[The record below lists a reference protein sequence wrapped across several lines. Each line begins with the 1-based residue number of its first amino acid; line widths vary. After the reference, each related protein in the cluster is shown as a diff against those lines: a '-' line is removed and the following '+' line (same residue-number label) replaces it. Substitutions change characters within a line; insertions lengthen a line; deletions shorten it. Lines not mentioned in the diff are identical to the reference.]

1 MPSESPPVSAPPSPD
16 PTPDPEVCARL
27 AEHLPA
33 LVEVGELPA
42 GVTGHLSVC
51 VRCRVEAAHYRR
63 LGELLALVRRSP
75 LPVPADLEARLLEAL
90 DDAESRL
97 ARRAAAAGVAVAG
110 LVAGAAGAV
119 MLARRRPR
127 LAL

>member
-1 MPSESPPVSAPPSPD
+1 MPSESPTVPAPPSPG
-16 PTPDPEVCARL
+16 PDPEICARL

-33 LVEVGELPA
+33 LVEVAELPA
-42 GVTGHLSVC
+42 GVTEHLAVC

-63 LGELLALVRRSP
+63 LGELMALVRRSP
-75 LPVPADLEARLLEAL
+75 LPVPADLEARLLDAL

-97 ARRAAAAGVAVAG
+97 ARRAAAAGVALAG

-119 MLARRRPR
+119 ALARRRPR
-127 LAL
+127 FAL